1 MEQIQIRQPKMP
13 AAQSFIQILGTF
25 LATLLIF
32 RASHFSHIKLAPL
45 TIKQPNPLAA
55 LDLSLKNP
63 TLFIKEK
70 ISKIK
75 KVKNLGH
82 LLYFIN
88 FQIYFLLIT

>member
-25 LATLLIF
+25 LAKLFIF
-32 RASHFSHIKLAPL
+32 VAAYFSYKKSASL
-45 TIKQPNPLAA
+45 TIKQSKRLVA
-55 LDLSLKNP
+55 LDLYLKNL

-70 ISKIK
+70 MLKRN
-75 KVKNLGH
+75 KVKNLNY
-82 LLYFIN
+82 LLCFIN